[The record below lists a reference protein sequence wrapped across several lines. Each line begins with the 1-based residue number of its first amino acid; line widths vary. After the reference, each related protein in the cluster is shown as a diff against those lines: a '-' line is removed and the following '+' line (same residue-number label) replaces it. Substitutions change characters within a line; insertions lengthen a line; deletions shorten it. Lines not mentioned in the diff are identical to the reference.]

1 VRCSW
6 SALCR
11 EPAESSLLPRCD
23 ISIADSYASQSQRS
37 RVISEAWFRS
47 FGYCLS
53 CDSSE
58 LRPTAANTRVSDFV
72 CPECRQSYELKTF
85 GLKPK
90 RSLVDGAYS
99 AMISRIKGGDAPTLM
114 LLERSPVWDVRSLT
128 AVHGSFLTP
137 SVIVQ
142 RKPLSPSARRA
153 GWVGCNI
160 RLDLIAADAQIPLVK
175 DGRACEP
182 EVVRTAFRQFNRL
195 GELSLNARGWATL
208 TLRMIRSLG
217 GSTFSLDDLYRREQR
232 FSSVYP
238 ANHNVRAKIRQQLQV
253 LRDMGYLEFCGRG
266 TYRLLI
272 ETASL

>member
-1 VRCSW
+1 MPDRGLV
-6 SALCR
+6 
-11 EPAESSLLPRCD
+11 ESSLLLHCD
-23 ISIADSYASQSQRS
+23 ISIADSYTSQTQRS

-58 LRPTAANTRVSDFV
+58 LRPTIANTKVSDFV
-72 CPECRQSYELKTF
+72 CPGCNQSYELKTF
-85 GLKPK
+85 ELKPK
-90 RSLVDGAYS
+90 RNLVDGAYS
-99 AMISRIKGGDAPTLM
+99 AMISRIKSGDAPTLM
-114 LLERSPVWDVRSLT
+114 LLERSHAWDVQSLT
-128 AVHGSFLTP
+128 AVHGLFLTP

-142 RKPLSPSARRA
+142 RKPLSPGARRA

-160 RLDLIAADAQIPLVK
+160 RLDLIAEDAQIPLVK
-175 DGRACEP
+175 DGQP
-182 EVVRTAFRQFNRL
+182 NDPKVVRAAFRQFNRL
-195 GELSLNARGWATL
+195 GELNLNARGWATL

-217 GSTFSLDDLYRREQR
+217 RSTFSLDDLYQRELR

-238 ANHNVRAKIRQQLQV
+238 ANQNVRAKIRQQLQV

-272 ETASL
+272 EAASS